1 MSLNFVPTNGQTT
14 TSTGSVSKVYNWV
27 VSVSP
32 SLPAGRQ
39 LLFNVTHVT
48 NFTRGITNITPTI
61 VHSVTT
67 GTTGGGQY
75 LSSASTITSSVSTTN
90 ACNPSTNYI
99 SYQTSAR
106 TRTYSARIVGAGTV
120 SSNVSSTISTDNS
133 TFPCANFG
141 ETVDS
146 ISLSN
151 ITLVN
156 QNICESIN
164 TSVSPISFSN
174 FRQSTVL
181 FSPSGGDV

>member
-1 MSLNFVPTNGQTT
+1 MYLCFNAASSTSDRIFLSDRGGARVPWRIPSKRLIDAVQNAWKEEGGTT
-14 TSTGSVSKVYNWV
+14 AGA
-27 VSVSP
+27 SP
-32 SLPAGRQ
+32 GAVG
-39 LLFNVTHVT
+39 FA
-48 NFTRGITNITPTI
+48 
-61 VHSVTT
+61 T

-75 LSSASTITSSVSTTN
+75 LTSASTFTSSVSTTQ

-106 TRTYSARIVGAGTV
+106 TRNYSARIVGPGTV
-120 SSNVSSTISTDNS
+120 SGVVTSTIGTSNS
-133 TFPCANFG
+133 TFPCANFA

-156 QNICESIN
+156 QSVCESIN
-164 TSVSPISFSN
+164 NSVQPIVFTN

-181 FSPSGGDV
+181 NSPSGGNVIVGG